1 MTTKERIDYMIDT
14 LQVVKDEIA
23 YAEWY
28 SQEQAKDSE
37 EFTWYGHAGYGK
49 RQPSGTII
57 RESLKMVGR
66 IAKIASD
73 DVCLSPY
80 NGRVFKK

>member
-1 MTTKERIDYMIDT
+1 MTTKEQIDYMIDT

-23 YAEWY
+23 YAEQY
-28 SQEQAKDSE
+28 LQGQAKDSE
-37 EFTWYGHAGYGK
+37 KFTWYGHAGYGK

-66 IAKIASD
+66 IAKIAAD
-73 DVCLSPY
+73 NVCLSTY
-80 NGRVFKK
+80 CNKVFKE